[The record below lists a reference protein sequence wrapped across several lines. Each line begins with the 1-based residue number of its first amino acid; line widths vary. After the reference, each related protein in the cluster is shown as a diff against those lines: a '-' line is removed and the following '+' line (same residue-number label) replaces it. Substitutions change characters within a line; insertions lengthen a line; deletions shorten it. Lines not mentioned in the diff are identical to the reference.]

1 GAGVNPLNSFQ
12 LKDVGINIDITP
24 VRVTLEGD
32 IVIDLTLESS
42 TRGPDVNIAGT
53 NYPSFGSRKVGTRL
67 RLRDGESN
75 LMAGLLREDERK
87 SLSGMPG
94 AIHVPVLKQLF
105 SNNDEQIAQTD
116 IVMLLT
122 PHIVRAPE
130 IKESDLRPVFIG
142 SQQNLGL

>member
-32 IVIDLTLESS
+32 IVIDLTIESS
-42 TRGPDVNIAGT
+42 TQGPDVNVAGT

-75 LMAGLLREDERK
+75 LLAGLLREDE
-87 SLSGMPG
+87 SNTVQGFPG
-94 AIHVPVLKQLF
+94 AIRVPLLKQLF
-105 SNNDEQIAQTD
+105 SANTSATQQTD
-116 IVMLLT
+116 IIMLLT
-122 PHIVRAPE
+122 PH
-130 IKESDLRPVFIG
+130 
-142 SQQNLGL
+142 